1 MDQLLE
7 HPGAFRYDY
16 AQSKMTPSCK
26 KPIHSGH
33 LQMLLPVVVM
43 ILFGSSAYAQTIP
56 TATPP
61 PNSQSMRDEG
71 SKDYGSPENEMRAKL
86 VIKEEKKRYE
96 ENLGRA
102 HEVSQLASQVAH
114 NYQERNS
121 FSSDDT
127 KKLERLEK
135 LARRI
140 RNEAGGSDSEP
151 DADVKDVGPEMHDT
165 LKTISEMADELAK
178 LVEKTPRQ
186 VVSAA
191 VIDQANKLI
200 GLVQHVREA
209 NR

>member
-1 MDQLLE
+1 
-7 HPGAFRYDY
+7 
-16 AQSKMTPSCK
+16 
-26 KPIHSGH
+26 
-33 LQMLLPVVVM
+33 MLLPVAGM
-43 ILFGSSAYAQTIP
+43 ILFGSSAYSQIP

-61 PNSQSMRDEG
+61 PPPNAQNMRDEG
-71 SKDYGSPENEMRAKL
+71 SKDYGSPESEMRAKL

-102 HEVSQLASQVAH
+102 HEVSQLASQVAQS
-114 NYQERNS
+114 YGERNS

-135 LARRI
+135 LTKRI

-151 DADVKDVGPEMHDT
+151 DADIKDVGPEMHDT
-165 LKTISEMADELAK
+165 LKTISEMADDLAK

-200 GLVQHVREA
+200 GLVQHVRGVH
-209 NR
+209 R